1 MTHRH
6 TQTAELSEEQLAWIQ
21 AEAERI
27 CAESDAAFEAEA
39 ERICAESDAAF
50 EAAMERGGG
59 LEKMLDDID
68 RMYEQA
74 CDNLDAMMAAANL
87 PERWTK

>member
-21 AEAERI
+21 
-27 CAESDAAFEAEA
+27 AEA